1 MGRKKGKPGEDCGDR
16 MMKPDTDQRP
26 SDHNDPRYIAR
37 RVFKALCAHYPD
49 RYIAL
54 IEHPPLPAAPAP
66 QKLITL

>member
-1 MGRKKGKPGEDCGDR
+1 
-16 MMKPDTDQRP
+16 MKPDTDQRP

-66 QKLITL
+66 QKPITL